1 MWNYSCKIT
10 TISHCLQ
17 EAVATHNAA
26 HLECQNANVLA
37 VINENDTESESEFDE
52 SITDKNYEPP
62 CDTEQDSPS
71 FVQAAPSTDVGP
83 PESRSTHVT
92 TLKVSTIKSGV
103 GSGRVKKPTDV
114 AAMRIKNL
122 EYFKRALEQRQ
133 NNQFELN
140 IKFISLI

>member
-1 MWNYSCKIT
+1 MSKCQRACN
-10 TISHCLQ
+10 
-17 EAVATHNAA
+17 ENA
-26 HLECQNANVLA
+26 
-37 VINENDTESESEFDE
+37 NENDTESESEFDE

-133 NNQFELN
+133 NNQFELANEN
-140 IKFISLI
+140 IHGLAERIQLLSDKCERGSQTLLPFL